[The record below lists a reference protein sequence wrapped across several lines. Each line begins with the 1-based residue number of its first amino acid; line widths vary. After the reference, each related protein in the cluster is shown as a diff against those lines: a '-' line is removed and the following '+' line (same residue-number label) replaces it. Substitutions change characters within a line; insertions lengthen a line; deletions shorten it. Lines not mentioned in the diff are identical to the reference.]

1 MTLDLAWCIFIRR
14 QVSSHDSFDIIR
26 FYLDSGQTEM
36 KDEYEKFSNDMKGI
50 FRIGSV
56 NCSQYQKICDKEG
69 VKDTP
74 VVRLYPPFPAPT

>member
-1 MTLDLAWCIFIRR
+1 
-14 QVSSHDSFDIIR
+14 
-26 FYLDSGQTEM
+26 M